1 MGHGTGSAPAVAH
14 RAAFVDVDRALVAAD
29 TLGGLLAHLLP
40 DRRPGR
46 AEPGVGPLSTAR
58 AALHRLARSAA
69 PRQERYREGYRLLG
83 GLPVGT
89 VAAAGREWF
98 AAAVREPGFFH
109 QPVLAALREHRDRGE
124 LVVLVSGSFA
134 ACLDPIARHVGADA
148 VLGTV
153 PPARAGTYTG
163 EAADLLTG
171 PAKGAAVRRWMAE
184 HGVPPAHCTAY
195 GSAAADL
202 SMLLQ
207 VGSPVV
213 VGDDPL
219 LTDQA
224 RRPHWRRLPATP
236 LPAIPLSAT
245 G

>member
-1 MGHGTGSAPAVAH
+1 MGYETGSAPFVAH

-58 AALHRLARSAA
+58 AALHRLARSGA
-69 PRQERYREGYRLLG
+69 PRQERYREGFRLLA

-98 AAAVREPGFFH
+98 AAAARQPGFFH
-109 QPVLAALREHRDRGE
+109 EPVLAELRDHRDAGD

-134 ACLDPIARHVGADA
+134 ACLSPIARHVGADA

-153 PPARAGTYTG
+153 PEARAGTYTG
-163 EAADLLTG
+163 GIATLLVG

-184 HGVPPAHCTAY
+184 NGVAPMHCTAY

-207 VGSPVV
+207 VAHPVV
-213 VGDDPL
+213 VGDDPV
-219 LTDQA
+219 LTDHA
-224 RRPHWRRLPATP
+224 RRPNWRRLPAASR
-236 LPAIPLSAT
+236 LPAA